1 MKKENYIEKNFR
13 KVWIKPALIVGKAK
27 KTEEAADNG
36 DDGILNF
43 GS

>member
-27 KTEEAADNG
+27 KTEGSDEGPLNDNVG
-36 DDGILNF
+36 LF
-43 GS
+43 S

>member
-13 KVWIKPALIVGKAK
+13 KIWIKPALIVGKAK
-27 KTEEAADNG
+27 KTEDGADPGYDSANM
-36 DDGILNF
+36 